1 MNSGKEIRAK
11 KKGKT
16 SGEPPPRYHT
26 RIKDWPLGEQPREKL
41 LKRGVESLSDAELLA
56 IIIGSGSRG
65 VTALDLAQTL
75 LREVGG
81 LQALGEKEHQFL
93 RQYKGIG
100 RTRSI
105 TLVALFELSR
115 RLQASGIRES
125 PVITSPEDV
134 AALFIPRYRGIQ
146 QERFYV
152 IHLNSANRVIREVEI
167 SRGILN
173 MSPVHPREVFH
184 SAIIDR
190 AASVILV
197 HNHPSGN
204 TEPSDEDRSV
214 TRQIVESGRVL
225 GIPVHDHV
233 IIAGNHFMSFRSR
246 NLM

>member
-1 MNSGKEIRAK
+1 MNSGKEISAK

-16 SGEPPPRYHT
+16 SGEPPPVYHT
-26 RIKDWPLGEQPREKL
+26 RIKDWPSGEQPREKL
-41 LKRGVESLSDAELLA
+41 RQRGVESLSDAELIA

-65 VTALDLAQTL
+65 VTALDVAKKL
-75 LREVGG
+75 LKEVGG
-81 LQALGEKEHQFL
+81 LQSLGEKESQFL
-93 RQYKGIG
+93 KQYRGIG
-100 RTRSI
+100 QARSI

-115 RLQASGIRES
+115 RLQSGDRDM
-125 PVITSPEDV
+125 PVISSPEDV
-134 AALFIPRYRGIQ
+134 AALFIPRYRGIM

-152 IHLNSANRVIREVEI
+152 IHLNSANRMIREVEI

-204 TEPSDEDRSV
+204 TEPSEEDRSV
-214 TRQIVESGRVL
+214 TRQIVESGQVL
-225 GIPVHDHV
+225 GIPVHDHI
-233 IIAGNHFMSFRSR
+233 IIAGNNFLSFRSR